1 MRGRDVCAATLQREV
16 GTTLY
21 FKLRQGQVSTM
32 ENDDD
37 DDDEKSHGG
46 RLAEQKVLAVSA
58 A

>member
-1 MRGRDVCAATLQREV
+1 MYNGEC
-16 GTTLY
+16 
-21 FKLRQGQVSTM
+21 
-32 ENDDD
+32 NDDD